1 MKSEGFRMSKSN
13 GVQMKNGGFGRK
25 RSCGAEKKTESYGI
39 KKSDV
44 NVSISKKWQ
53 K

>member
-1 MKSEGFRMSKSN
+1 MKSEGFGMIRSS
-13 GVQMKNGGFGRK
+13 GVEMKNGGFGRK
-25 RSCGAEKKTESYGI
+25 RSCGAEKKTEGYGI

-44 NVSISKKWQ
+44 NVSISKKLQ

>member
-1 MKSEGFRMSKSN
+1 MSKSN
-13 GVQMKNGGFGRK
+13 GVEMKNGGFGSK
-25 RSCGAEKKTESYGI
+25 RSCGAEKKTEGYGI

>member
-1 MKSEGFRMSKSN
+1 MKSDGFGMSKSS
-13 GVQMKNGGFGRK
+13 GVEMKNGGFGRK
-25 RSCGAEKKTESYGI
+25 RSCGAEKKTEGYGI